1 MFNKPKLSQR
11 LLCVVDNKK
20 NIKRRIIMVKLNSAF
35 RTKRVV
41 ISICS
46 IALICI
52 IAILFFTLPNNNTNI
67 TIQKEE
73 KAISEN
79 FPNPDRIVYK
89 KKDDDNYYIILKQDK
104 IYEETLKQIDQRITN
119 EEKPVNLKSYFTKT
133 EIDELQR
140 KGDYIVLDYN
150 TISKNYVFLLD
161 DEVFQMIKL
170 NGDGGDLIKKELKIA
185 DELKQYLDKK
195 TSKMASYTM
204 DKNKQYIS
212 KNTIEKIP
220 DEYKD
225 KLRLYD
231 YSTYQMRLNNKKEL
245 EDFMEKFNVELTE
258 KLPETLFEDCTL
270 IAVVAKPLVDSV
282 DYDIGSVTFNFS
294 KTTKKYYTVN
304 LFVVSKVVNSNC
316 IYIKSENTKG
326 WKSGKVTK
334 VDSEYISIE
343 DSDNKTL
350 TNVYVDENT
359 KIINRRTS
367 KEMSISDIKTEDK
380 IQLEKYKAF
389 YENLP
394 ILLASTMYVE
404 PKVEAN
410 QAREEILY
418 YNNVFDGT
426 IISTDLNT
434 SGIGTIQFEISGY
447 ANGDKNSST
456 HGTINPP
463 IVIPIK
469 VVKATKVTISPRITD
484 KSVLENYKYFI
495 TRVIVKDKVTDVNNI
510 DVEAEYIEIID
521 D

>member
-1 MFNKPKLSQR
+1 
-11 LLCVVDNKK
+11 
-20 NIKRRIIMVKLNSAF
+20 MVKLCNKF
-35 RTKRVV
+35 KTKRVI

-46 IALICI
+46 ISLICI
-52 IAILFFTLPNNNTNI
+52 IGILFFTLPNNTNTI
-67 TIQKEE
+67 IQKEE

-89 KKDDDNYYIILKQDK
+89 KKDDDNYYIISKQDK
-104 IYEETLKQIDQRITN
+104 IYEETLEKIDQRITN

-133 EIDELQR
+133 EIDELER

-150 TISKNYVFLLD
+150 TISKNYVFLLNE
-161 DEVFQMIKL
+161 EVFQMIKL
-170 NGDGGDLIKKELKIA
+170 NGDGGNLIKKELKIA
-185 DELKQYLDKK
+185 DELKQYLNKNI
-195 TSKMASYTM
+195 SKMESYTM
-204 DKNKQYIS
+204 NKNKQYIS

-231 YSTYQMRLNNKKEL
+231 YSTYQMKLNNRKEL
-245 EDFMEKFNVELTE
+245 KDFMEKFKVELNE
-258 KLPETLFEDCTL
+258 NLPKDIFDDS
-270 IAVVAKPLVDSV
+270 VVIGVVSKPLVDSV
-282 DYDIGSVTFNFS
+282 DYDIGSIAFNFS

-304 LFVVSKVVNSNC
+304 LFVVSRAVNSNC

-334 VDSEYISIE
+334 VDNEYISIE
-343 DSDNKTL
+343 ETSNNTL

-367 KEMSISDIKTEDK
+367 KEMSLKDIKPEDNV
-380 IQLEKYKAF
+380 QLEKYKAF

-394 ILLASTMYVE
+394 ILLSSTMYVE
-404 PKVEAN
+404 TKVDAN
-410 QAREEILY
+410 QAKEEILY

-426 IISTDLNT
+426 IISTDLNS

-456 HGTINPP
+456 YGTIDPP
-463 IVIPIK
+463 IAIPIK
-469 VVKATKVTISPRITD
+469 VVKATKVSISPGITD

-495 TRVIVKDKVTDVNNI
+495 TRVIVKDSVTDMNNI
-510 DVEAEYIEIID
+510 DVEAEYIEITD